1 LKNVKVGILG
11 LGRIGKIH
19 LENLVGRINHAEVI
33 AAVNPS
39 LAGQDFARKLNVPNV
54 SSDSEIVF
62 MNKEIDAVLICSPSD
77 THADYIL
84 RAAEAGK
91 AIFCE
96 KPLDLSLEKI
106 QEILVATETNK
117 VPLMVAFNQRFDP
130 DFFKV
135 KSLVDEG
142 KVGELRTIRIT
153 SRDPAPPPMSY
164 IKSSGGLF
172 LDMTIHDFDMAR
184 YIANSEVVEVFAKG
198 HNLVDPAI
206 GEAGDIDTG
215 YILLTF
221 KNGATAMIENSRQAA
236 YGYDQRLEVYGSL
249 GMVQAANKLNDA
261 HQFYNKSGTHSSR
274 PVNFFLERYMA
285 SYRHEMDAFIQAV
298 SKGENPPVTGKDG
311 LNATLIALAANRS
324 MAENRPITID
334 Y

>member
-1 LKNVKVGILG
+1 MNTIKVGILG

-19 LENLVGRINHAEVI
+19 LENLVSKISQAEVI

-39 LAGQDFARKLNVPNV
+39 VAGQNFARKLNVPLV
-54 SSDSEIVF
+54 SSDPDIVF
-62 MNKEIDAVLICSPSD
+62 KHKEIDAVLICSPSD
-77 THADYIL
+77 THADYII

-106 QEILVATETNK
+106 QEILEATEKHK

-130 DFFKV
+130 DFFKI

-142 KVGELRTIRIT
+142 KIGDLRTIRIT
-153 SRDPAPPPMSY
+153 SRDPAPPPLSY

-198 HNLVDPAI
+198 HNLVDPLI

-249 GMVQAANKLNDA
+249 GMAQAANKLNDA
-261 HQFYNKSGTHSSR
+261 HQFYNKSGAHGSR
-274 PVNFFLERYMA
+274 PVDFFLERYMA
-285 SYRHEMDAFIQAV
+285 SYRHEMEAFIIAV
-298 SKGENPPVTGKDG
+298 SKGEKLPVTGEDG
-311 LNATLIALAANRS
+311 LKATVIALAANKS
-324 MAENRPITID
+324 MAENRPIPINQ
-334 Y
+334 